1 MWNGNRLED
10 MTTKKTRKMRQKADI
25 RLAIHLLAMRQ
36 QNLTVSF
43 NDALLS
49 MLHKIDE
56 LQKEV
61 EKLKEEKQ

>member
-1 MWNGNRLED
+1 